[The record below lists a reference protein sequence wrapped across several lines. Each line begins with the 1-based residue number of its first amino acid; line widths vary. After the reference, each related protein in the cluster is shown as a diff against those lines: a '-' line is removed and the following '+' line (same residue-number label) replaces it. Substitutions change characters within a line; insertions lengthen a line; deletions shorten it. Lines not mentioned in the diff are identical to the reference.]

1 MGTALIFELRT
12 VFVFVVVGS
21 GSPPKNPQNFRSA
34 KPGEGGNFCQT
45 YELDFFVA

>member
-34 KPGEGGNFCQT
+34 KLGEGGNFCQT